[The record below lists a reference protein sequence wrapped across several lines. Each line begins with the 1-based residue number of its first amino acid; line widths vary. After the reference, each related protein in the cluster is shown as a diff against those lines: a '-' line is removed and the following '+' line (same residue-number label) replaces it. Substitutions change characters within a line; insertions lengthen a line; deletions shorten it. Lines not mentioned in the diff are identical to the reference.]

1 MKTRPVGIF
10 YEHPAG
16 VNPLFEE
23 LQRRNIPF
31 VRIHAASHQYNPA
44 ATEEPFRLLI
54 NAVRPSAKV
63 PGRSPGI
70 FHSAHYISHTE
81 RLGIRVIN
89 GSTAHDIESSKIRQI
104 ELLAGLGL
112 QSPRSKVVNHVD
124 QIVPAALTLRFPVI
138 VKINRAGQAGDTRKF
153 ASLDALKK
161 SIEGNRIDLGIDHT
175 IVIQE
180 FIPAR
185 DREVVR
191 VETLNGK
198 FLYAIKTNPEEDKPI
213 LQPYS
218 PPQQIVKDVE
228 RIVKAARIDIGAV
241 EYVISA
247 VNEQVYF
254 TNITTFSNY
263 IDNAEEVI
271 GFDPYL
277 VLADYV
283 SDQLKPIYEFDL
295 APGALDEFN

>member
-1 MKTRPVGIF
+1 MKTRPVAIF
-10 YEHPAG
+10 YEHPSG
-16 VNPLFEE
+16 VNPLFEQ

-54 NAVRPSAKV
+54 NAVSPSTNV
-63 PGRSPGI
+63 PGRSRGI

-89 GSTAHDIESSKIRQI
+89 GTTAHAIESSKIRQI

-112 QSPRSKVVNHVD
+112 PTPKSKVVNHVD
-124 QIVPAALTLRFPVI
+124 QIVVAALTLRFPLI

-161 SIEGNRIDLGIDHT
+161 SIHENRIDLGIDHT

-180 FIPAR
+180 FIPAK
-185 DREVVR
+185 EQEIIR

-198 FLYAIKTNPEEDKPI
+198 YLYAIKIRSNGDGPVLEAF
-213 LQPYS
+213 S
-218 PPQQIVKDVE
+218 PPQQIVNDVE
-228 RIVKAARIDIGAV
+228 RIVREAKIDIGAV

-247 VNEQVYF
+247 VNEQIYY

-263 IDNAEEVI
+263 IDSAEKII
-271 GFDPYL
+271 GFDPYQ

-283 SDQLKPIYEFDL
+283 SDQLKPVYEFDL
-295 APGALDEFN
+295 APGSLD